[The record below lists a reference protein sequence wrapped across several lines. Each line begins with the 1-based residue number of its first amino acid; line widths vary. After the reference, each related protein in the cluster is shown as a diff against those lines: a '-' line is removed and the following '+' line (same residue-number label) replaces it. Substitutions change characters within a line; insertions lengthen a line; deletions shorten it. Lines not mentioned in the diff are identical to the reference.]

1 MTKTFLHGLV
11 QLPTLFKVIRKRKI
25 RQYRDDS
32 RVDEELVDQ
41 IVEPAPATMTEAIS
55 EPSPAT
61 MTEAISEPS
70 PESMAEQIA
79 ATSAPKK
86 RGRKPKPKPV
96 TEEEVPVGPGRP
108 TLARNALEADVVPP
122 VLRRSE
128 RSKK

>member
-1 MTKTFLHGLV
+1 M
-11 QLPTLFKVIRKRKI
+11 PTLFKVIRKRKI

-41 IVEPAPATMTEAIS
+41 IVEPAPATKTEAIS
-55 EPSPAT
+55 DPS
-61 MTEAISEPS
+61 
-70 PESMAEQIA
+70 AEQIA

-122 VLRRSE
+122 VLRRCE